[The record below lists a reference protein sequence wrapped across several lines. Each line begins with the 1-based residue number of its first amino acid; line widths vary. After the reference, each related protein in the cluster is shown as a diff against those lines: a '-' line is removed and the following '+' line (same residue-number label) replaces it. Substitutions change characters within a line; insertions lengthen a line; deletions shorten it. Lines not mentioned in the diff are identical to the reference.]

1 MKPDVTFEILDK
13 DTLNQTDDHSSEQPL
28 LVIGL
33 TGLTD
38 LVREKLGRYLRKGSD
53 PGHTPLF
60 SLFFISSE
68 EELRQELEFER
79 NALVSAESNN
89 L

>member
-1 MKPDVTFEILDK
+1 MKSEVTFDILDK
-13 DTLNQTDDHSSEQPL
+13 DALNQTDDQSSEQPL

-60 SLFFISSE
+60 FISSE

-79 NALVSAESNN
+79 DALVSAESNN

>member
-1 MKPDVTFEILDK
+1 MKPEVTFEKLDK
-13 DTLNQTDDHSSEQPL
+13 DALNQTDDHSSEQPL
-28 LVIGL
+28 LVIGP

-38 LVREKLGRYLRKGSD
+38 LVREKLGRYLRKVSD
-53 PGHTPLF
+53 PGHNP
-60 SLFFISSE
+60 LFFISSE